1 MNLTVKQ
8 NEIISNIYNNRRLK
22 NKDILNQRFEE
33 VYAKVPEIEDI
44 NKKVASL
51 SIEAGRKAI
60 AGDREA
66 LDKLSDNLS
75 LLAEDRKIALMGAG
89 YSASYLDEIFDC
101 HKCHDTGYI
110 EGKSCDCLK
119 KTVVEALYTQS
130 NLKDILARENFDTFN
145 FDYYDN
151 NIVDEATGKTAL
163 ENIEDVVDYCHY
175 FINNFKN
182 ERPSLLFYG
191 KAGVGKTFLINCI
204 AKELIENA
212 FSVIYLSAIQ
222 FFDMLADESFNNDKS
237 NAYRSVSL
245 AEILACDLLI
255 IDDLGTEMPTS
266 FTTASLFN
274 CLNERLIRHKSTI
287 ISTNLGLED
296 IQKVY
301 TDRIFSRTAG
311 NYTFLK
317 IYGDDIRIKSKFA
330 TIQDSRFDEN

>member
-8 NEIISNIYNNRRLK
+8 NEIISNIYNSRRLK
-22 NKDILNQRFEE
+22 NADILNRRFEE
-33 VYAKVPEIEDI
+33 VYAKVPEIEEI
-44 NKKVASL
+44 NRKVASL
-51 SIEAGRKAI
+51 SIEAGRKAVS
-60 AGDREA
+60 GDREA
-66 LDKLSDNLS
+66 LDNLS
-75 LLAEDRKIALMGAG
+75 ANIELLAEDRRMALIGAG
-89 YSASYLDEIFDC
+89 YPTNYLDDIYDC
-101 HKCHDTGYI
+101 GQCHDTGYI
-110 EGKSCDCLK
+110 DGAPCDCLK

-130 NLKDILARENFDTFN
+130 NLKDVLNRENFDTFN

-151 NIVDEATGKTAL
+151 NIVDESTGKTAL

-191 KAGVGKTFLINCI
+191 NAGVGKTFLINCI
-204 AKELIENA
+204 TKELIENA

-222 FFDMLADESFNNDKS
+222 FFDMLADESFNNDRS

-266 FTTASLFN
+266 FTTATLFN

-296 IQKVY
+296 LQKVY
-301 TDRIFSRTAG
+301 TDRVFSRTAG

-317 IYGDDIRIKSKFA
+317 IYGDDIRIKSKL
-330 TIQDSRFDEN
+330 INN

>member
-22 NKDILNQRFEE
+22 NKDILNNRIEA
-33 VYAKVPEIEDI
+33 VYAKIPEIEEI

-51 SIEAGRKAI
+51 SVEAGRKAI
-60 AGDREA
+60 AGERDA
-66 LDKLSDNLS
+66 LNNLS
-75 LLAEDRKIALMGAG
+75 ANLSVLAEDRKLALISAG
-89 YSASYLDEIFDC
+89 YPANYLDDIFDC
-101 HKCHDTGYI
+101 QKCHDTGYI
-110 EGKSCDCLK
+110 EGNPCECLK

-130 NLKDILARENFDTFN
+130 NLKDILSRENFDTFN

-151 NIVDEATGKTAL
+151 NIIDETKGKTAL
-163 ENIEDVVDYCHY
+163 ENIKEVVDYCHG
-175 FINNFKN
+175 FIKNFKN
-182 ERPSLLFYG
+182 ESPSLLFYG

-237 NAYRSVSL
+237 NAYRSISL

-266 FTTASLFN
+266 FTTATLFN

-296 IQKVY
+296 IQQVY

-311 NYTFLK
+311 NYTFLR
-317 IYGDDIRIKSKFA
+317 IYGDDIRIKSAVTNSLDF
-330 TIQDSRFDEN
+330 